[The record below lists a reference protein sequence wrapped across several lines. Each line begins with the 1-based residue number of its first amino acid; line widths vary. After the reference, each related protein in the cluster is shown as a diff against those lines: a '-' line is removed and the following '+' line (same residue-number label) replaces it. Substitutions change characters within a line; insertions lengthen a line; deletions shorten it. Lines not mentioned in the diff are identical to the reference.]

1 MPFTLHV
8 RHWFLAVAALGAAVG
23 AVDAADPANDAAPGG
38 ATLGAS
44 TRWVIAA
51 DTSRDGQTIVTAG
64 GDSLLY
70 RPGDVIAWKAADGT
84 RLGEFA
90 GHPTTVWGVKFSPDG
105 TLLATAGYDGLV
117 RIWDV
122 ATRQPKRDLEKH
134 KGWVRAVAFSPDG
147 ARLVTASSDT
157 TARLWDC
164 ASGEAIRVYS
174 GHHKA
179 ATCCALN
186 DSATGE

>member
-1 MPFTLHV
+1 MTFKLPSRPRSLLLASV
-8 RHWFLAVAALGAAVG
+8 LAVAGVAIAAEPDGAE
-23 AVDAADPANDAAPGG
+23 PAGG
-38 ATLGAS
+38 ATLTTS

-105 TLLATAGYDGLV
+105 TLLALSL
-117 RIWDV
+117 I
-122 ATRQPKRDLEKH
+122 H
-134 KGWVRAVAFSPDG
+134 
-147 ARLVTASSDT
+147 
-157 TARLWDC
+157 
-164 ASGEAIRVYS
+164 I
-174 GHHKA
+174 
-179 ATCCALN
+179 
-186 DSATGE
+186 